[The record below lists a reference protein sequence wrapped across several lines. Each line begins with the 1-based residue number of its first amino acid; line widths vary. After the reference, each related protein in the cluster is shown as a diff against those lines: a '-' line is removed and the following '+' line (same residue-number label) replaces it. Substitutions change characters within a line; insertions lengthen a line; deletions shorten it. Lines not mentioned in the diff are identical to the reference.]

1 MYGRKI
7 QGSVTRLEQYARC
20 AYGQFLTYGLGLQQ
34 REESGFAPVDVG
46 NLYHNALLLYSERL
60 EASEYDWHHVPDSVR
75 DEMAEQAMEDAA
87 MSHPL
92 FGEEATAEM
101 HHTIDQMKRVM
112 KQTVWAL
119 TEQVKKGEYVPQ
131 KFEVRFTS
139 EMAPNLIL
147 NGRIDRLDL
156 CENPEEVSLKVID
169 YKSGNTAF
177 DLVKIYYGTQL
188 QLAVYMDC
196 VLRQKEKENPLLE
209 VMPGGM
215 LYYHIDDPVIDLGDD
230 TPDDMISEEEINTMI
245 LRRLKPDGLINS
257 DENAYR
263 GMDTDFEGASDV
275 IPVKLKKDMTPDAY
289 SKVASKEEIDIICD
303 YAGKKLKQIAD
314 DIYNGDISVNPFSSI
329 KSDSCAYCAYQPVCR
344 IGSKLPGFVGR
355 SMPNMKK
362 DEVIDRM
369 NTDIHKK

>member
-1 MYGRKI
+1 
-7 QGSVTRLEQYARC
+7 
-20 AYGQFLTYGLGLQQ
+20 
-34 REESGFAPVDVG
+34 
-46 NLYHNALLLYSERL
+46 
-60 EASEYDWHHVPDSVR
+60 
-75 DEMAEQAMEDAA
+75 
-87 MSHPL
+87 
-92 FGEEATAEM
+92 
-101 HHTIDQMKRVM
+101 
-112 KQTVWAL
+112 
-119 TEQVKKGEYVPQ
+119 
-131 KFEVRFTS
+131 
-139 EMAPNLIL
+139 
-147 NGRIDRLDL
+147 
-156 CENPEEVSLKVID
+156 
-169 YKSGNTAF
+169 
-177 DLVKIYYGTQL
+177 
-188 QLAVYMDC
+188 
-196 VLRQKEKENPLLE
+196 
-209 VMPGGM
+209 M

-230 TPDDMISEEEINTMI
+230 MPDDMISEEEINTMI
-245 LRRLKPDGLINS
+245 LCRLKPDGLINS